1 MVIQEQIDG
10 LGNFHAPPPV
20 FGIISLILID
30 RGYHNIL
37 SKIDK
42 FLSWQ
47 DNRFC
52 SPPLEDKFHEN

>member
-10 LGNFHAPPPV
+10 LGSLHAPPPV
-20 FGIISLILID
+20 FGIISVILID

-37 SKIDK
+37 RKIDK

-47 DNRFC
+47 VTRY
-52 SPPLEDKFHEN
+52 SP